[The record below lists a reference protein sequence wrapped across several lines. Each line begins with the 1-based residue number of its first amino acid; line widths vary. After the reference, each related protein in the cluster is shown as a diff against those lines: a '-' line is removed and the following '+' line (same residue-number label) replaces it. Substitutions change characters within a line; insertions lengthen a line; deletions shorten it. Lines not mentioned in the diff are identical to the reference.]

1 MKIARHLI
9 LGLMS
14 FLYVI
19 LAGPMA
25 YSGAEL
31 WTDIFFGEIQN
42 TRTLS
47 LLWSST
53 FCYCLMAL
61 IFVLPGIGILAVKL
75 QIEGDSRDLDD

>member
-1 MKIARHLI
+1 MKKSRYLI

-19 LAGPMA
+19 LVSPMA
-25 YSGAEL
+25 HSGAKL

-42 TRTLS
+42 TSTLA

-53 FCYCLMAL
+53 FFYCLMAL
-61 IFVLPGIGILAVKL
+61 IFVLPGIGILALKL
-75 QIEGDSRDLDD
+75 QIEDDSV